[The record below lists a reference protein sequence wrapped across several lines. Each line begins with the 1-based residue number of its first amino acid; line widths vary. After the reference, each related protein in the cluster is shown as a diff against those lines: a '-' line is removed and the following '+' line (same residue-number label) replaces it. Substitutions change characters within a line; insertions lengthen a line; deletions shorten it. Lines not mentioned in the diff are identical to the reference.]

1 MGCRCFIF
9 RVLEGIC
16 RYLRSGGLLL
26 PGVILGLSPTL
37 APSGV
42 PWGRGQRADPCTH
55 TLQQLFLIWN
65 TFSIKD
71 TPSVQLTNGYTG
83 ILETAEFY
91 THDCTGHQW
100 LGSLE
105 CSIDFH
111 TLCLLQKMAL
121 ESFLPLQGQFSL
133 CCRQTR
139 VDSKYL
145 LSLPL
150 ALGKGAMVKL
160 RGDRSS
166 CTAARWH
173 SRAGRALWGGTG
185 YQPCCKNT
193 LYRLRLY
200 RYRNADTTPAGP
212 CYSLHQL
219 LTPCHSWAGDTAGDR
234 RTHPSP
240 SHAPQQPELEG
251 RAFVFSCS

>member
-1 MGCRCFIF
+1 MVFVFSHGTGTCCRCFIL
-9 RVLEGIC
+9 RVLEANTC

-42 PWGRGQRADPCTH
+42 PWGRGERAEPCTH

-111 TLCLLQKMAL
+111 TLFAFCK
-121 ESFLPLQGQFSL
+121 
-133 CCRQTR
+133 
-139 VDSKYL
+139 
-145 LSLPL
+145 
-150 ALGKGAMVKL
+150 
-160 RGDRSS
+160 
-166 CTAARWH
+166 RW
-173 SRAGRALWGGTG
+173 LW
-185 YQPCCKNT
+185 
-193 LYRLRLY
+193 
-200 RYRNADTTPAGP
+200 
-212 CYSLHQL
+212 S
-219 LTPCHSWAGDTAGDR
+219 PCHYKANSVSAVDR
-234 RTHPSP
+234 
-240 SHAPQQPELEG
+240 L
-251 RAFVFSCS
+251 